1 MGRAGQHKHSRRA
14 MRNPRLI
21 TGGSLLV
28 RGLSLDCLQISG
40 DLIESS
46 GTSVAELLCHSDA
59 IHKGIYS

>member
-1 MGRAGQHKHSRRA
+1 